1 MIQKMG
7 HRHGWSLVVDRVFHR
22 DCGYYRAMTEN
33 LRRRADIRIISSILL
48 AMGLGSFA
56 SLSVAQGL
64 TERIVADIVRT
75 DESPVI
81 DGLLD
86 DAA

>member
-1 MIQKMG
+1 
-7 HRHGWSLVVDRVFHR
+7 
-22 DCGYYRAMTEN
+22 
-33 LRRRADIRIISSILL
+33 
-48 AMGLGSFA
+48 MGLGSFA

-86 DAA
+86 DAAWAGATVISDLH